1 MCKDPN
7 KVKYY
12 ILDMENPENV
22 QKWCEEKG
30 KEIGTLDVLIHNAGL
45 TMRDQLLDTQIRLGQ
60 KLLDVDFLSI
70 FAMTKGLLPIMNNK
84 NGGSVVWGIGSLS
97 GTIGNT
103 LRTIYSG
110 VKGAM
115 DGFFKSLGCEINKPK
130 EGLNVHSMI
139 IHPGYVQTN
148 VSINSLLGNGTG
160 KFGKTDKNIKNGMS
174 VELCCSKI
182 IDSITL
188 RKTEVW
194 ISHSPA
200 RTALI
205 YVGKLFPTL
214 VDIVLY
220 RDLKKQVIAKNEA
233 E

>member
-1 MCKDPN
+1 
-7 KVKYY
+7 
-12 ILDMENPENV
+12 
-22 QKWCEEKG
+22 
-30 KEIGTLDVLIHNAGL
+30 
-45 TMRDQLLDTQIRLGQ
+45 MRDQLHNTQIGLGQ

-70 FAMTKGLLPIMNNK
+70 FAMTKGLLPIMNNT

-97 GTIGNT
+97 GINGAG

-130 EGLNVHSMI
+130 EGMNVHSMI

-148 VSINSLLGNGTG
+148 VSINALVGDGTG

-200 RTALI
+200 LTALL

-214 VDIVLY
+214 VDIGLY
-220 RDLKKQVIAKNEA
+220 RNMKNQVSAKNEA